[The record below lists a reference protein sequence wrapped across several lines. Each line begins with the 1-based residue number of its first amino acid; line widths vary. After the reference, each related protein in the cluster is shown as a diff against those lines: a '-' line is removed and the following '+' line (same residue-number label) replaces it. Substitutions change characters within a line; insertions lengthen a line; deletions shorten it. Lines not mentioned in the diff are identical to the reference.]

1 MAEFE
6 IVKPEEVPAGRHGG
20 GRLPLELSLVLER
33 GETVFV
39 PGLRRNPMPTRTSYL
54 AVRGFAVHSRRGE
67 RNGTA
72 GIYLWAER
80 PDTEAVKSA

>member
-6 IVKPEEVPAGRHGG
+6 IVKPEEVPAGRGG
-20 GRLPLELSLVLER
+20 GRPPSELSLVLER

-54 AVRGFAVHSRRGE
+54 AAHGFVVHTRRGE
-67 RNGTA
+67 RNGTE
-72 GIYLWAER
+72 GLYLWAER